1 MLYFRNLLFVEW
13 SLFSRAENKMK
24 GSNYM
29 KHYRLNLISTLLL
42 SGILEQSLTT
52 AKLV

>member
-1 MLYFRNLLFVEW
+1 MLYFQNLLFVGW

-24 GSNYM
+24 GSNCV
-29 KHYRLNLISTLLL
+29 KRCGLNLVSTLLL
-42 SGILEQSLTT
+42 GGILEQSLTM